1 MQKSEMLMRDLLAL
15 ADVQINGSRQWD
27 IQVHDSRFHE
37 RVLRDSSLGL
47 GEAYM
52 DGWWDC
58 DAIDEMITRVLIAR
72 LDEKIKQSM
81 QIAFQVLKA
90 RFFNRQSSARAY
102 EVGEHH
108 YDLGN
113 DLYCAMLDKRLNYTC
128 GYWKTAKTLDDAQ
141 EAKLELV
148 CKKIGIK
155 PGMKILE
162 LGCGWG
168 SFAKYAAEKYGHPC
182 WALPFQKSRLRWGWN
197 YAKDCRS
204 SCGCRTIV
212 KWKENSTRSSPL
224 VSWNMSVRKTTVPI
238 CRWSIEP

>member
-1 MQKSEMLMRDLLAL
+1 M
-15 ADVQINGSRQWD
+15 I
-27 IQVHDSRFHE
+27 HDFTSAY
-37 RVLRDSSLGL
+37 LRDSSLGL

-52 DGWWDC
+52 DGWWNC
-58 DAIDEMITRVLIAR
+58 EAIDEMVTRVLIAR
-72 LDEKIKQSM
+72 LDEKIRQNL

-128 GYWKTAKTLDDAQ
+128 GYWKTAKNLDDAQ
-141 EAKLELV
+141 EAKLDLV
-148 CKKIGIK
+148 CKKIGIT

-168 SFAKYAAEKYGHPC
+168 SFAKYAAEKIWSIRPRV
-182 WALPFQKSRLRWGWN
+182 LPFLKSRLRWGWN
-197 YAKDCRS
+197 YAKDYR
-204 SCGCRTIV
+204 
-212 KWKENSTRSSPL
+212 
-224 VSWNMSVRKTTVPI
+224 
-238 CRWSIEP
+238 